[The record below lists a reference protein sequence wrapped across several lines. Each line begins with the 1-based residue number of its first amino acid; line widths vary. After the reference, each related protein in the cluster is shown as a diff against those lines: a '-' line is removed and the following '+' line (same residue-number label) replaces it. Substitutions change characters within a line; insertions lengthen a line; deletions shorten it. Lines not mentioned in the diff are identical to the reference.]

1 MTEKCCLYCGKLYIP
16 YGRLTKRQKVCGAA
30 ECVAKHKRAMDRRWW
45 AARPER
51 RQARNTKKRIW
62 ANKRSYWR
70 EYRAKNPDY
79 ASENRL
85 KSCIRMKERREF
97 AVMLRR
103 PVEYLEG
110 LKAPGGQMFANQE
123 LLGKTSDGEPGAARM
138 FANQELLNQRLDGTL
153 RYLKAQAVFA
163 NFRSLDGGGVPGVK

>member
-1 MTEKCCLYCGKLYIP
+1 MA
-16 YGRLTKRQKVCGAA
+16 KRQKVCGAP

-51 RQARNTKKRIW
+51 RRIRNAKKRQW
-62 ANKRSYWR
+62 AEKRGYWL
-70 EYRAKNPDY
+70 EYRARHPEYAAKNREQ
-79 ASENRL
+79 SRKRL
-85 KSCIRMKERREF
+85 RERRALA
-97 AVMLRR
+97 AVLRR
-103 PVEYLEG
+103 PVEYLDG

-163 NFRSLDGGGVPGVK
+163 NFRSVDGGSSSGVK